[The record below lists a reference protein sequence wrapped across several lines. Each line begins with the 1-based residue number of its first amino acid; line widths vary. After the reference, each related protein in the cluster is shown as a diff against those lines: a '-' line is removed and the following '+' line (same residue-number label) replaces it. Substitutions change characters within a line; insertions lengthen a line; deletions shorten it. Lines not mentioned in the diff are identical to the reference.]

1 LKINI
6 YVSLLLITLVS
17 FFNPENK
24 SPTNVGGNEN
34 YTIIVK
40 PGFENNKISLDWI
53 EALFTRHSKKYLD
66 SLSGA
71 VRPLTK
77 EENEWIEL
85 IESRTPHWN
94 QLKYSLKVPFGDI
107 YINDTTYVLLGY
119 QGGDDGFTYEFQTV
133 CFDLTALLNAY
144 GSANATV
151 NTNRMD
157 RLFAHEYTHLLSKEW
172 ARQNDLKLTSYKDS
186 ILWECIYEGI
196 GMYRSMS
203 NTWFPIGDS
212 LSYASSRAFETLYPI
227 FTDRLITIMNKKQL
241 NSIDKK
247 RLHQNLSRGS
257 MTQKWGALPIG
268 VWLAMEA
275 RGNDENLIKWIQM
288 GYNAVIPL
296 AKKYLSGESKIRFE
310 KAFVKTPVIKR

>member
-6 YVSLLLITLVS
+6 YISLLLITLVS
-17 FFNPENK
+17 FCNLENK
-24 SPTNVGGNEN
+24 SPTNVEGNKN
-34 YTIIVK
+34 YAVIVK

-53 EALFTRHSKKYLD
+53 EALATRQSNNYLD
-66 SLSGA
+66 SLFGA

-77 EENEWIEL
+77 RENEWFEL
-85 IESRTPHWN
+85 IESRTPLWN
-94 QLKYSLKVPFGDI
+94 QLKDSLKVPFGDI

-119 QGGDDGFTYEFQTV
+119 QGNDDGFTYAFQTV

-144 GSANATV
+144 GSAKDTI

-172 ARQNDLKLTSYKDS
+172 ARQNDLKLTTYKDS

-203 NTWFPIGDS
+203 NRWFPIGDS

-227 FTDRLITIMNKKQL
+227 FTERLITIMNKEQL

-247 RLHQNLSRGS
+247 RLHKNLSRGS
-257 MTQKWGALPIG
+257 MNQKWGALPMG

-275 RGNDENLIKWIQM
+275 KGNDKNLIKWVQK
-288 GYNAVIPL
+288 GPDAVIPL
-296 AKKYLSGESKIRFE
+296 ANKYLSGESKIRFE
-310 KAFVKTPVIKR
+310 ETFGKSSVNKR